1 MVKRIAAG
9 LVGVGLIGGVGS
21 VAYNPDGSATV
32 TIDDHGKQMKVDLPM
47 EAGGKSYNCPDGVDD
62 TLEPFDVRAG
72 RITLTLRQ
80 VRKQEKAIEK
90 AHPGRTATKAVAR
103 KYNRLAAKDDR
114 LVDLFNDTVDER
126 NAILERDCD

>member
-1 MVKRIAAG
+1 VK
-9 LVGVGLIGGVGS
+9 
-21 VAYNPDGSATV
+21 
-32 TIDDHGKQMKVDLPM
+32 IDDHDGIDDRLLP
-47 EAGGKSYNCPDGVDD
+47 Y
-62 TLEPFDVRAG
+62 DVRAG

-90 AHPGRTATKAVAR
+90 ARPDGNASKAVSQRYVRLTR
-103 KYNRLAAKDDR
+103 KDAR

>member
-32 TIDDHGKQMKVDLPM
+32 TIDDHGKKTKVDLPI
-47 EAGGKSYNCPDGVDD
+47 EAGGKAYSCPADVDD
-62 TLEPFDVRAG
+62 KLAPYDVRAG

-90 AHPGRTATKAVAR
+90 AHPGRTAPKAVAR
-103 KYNRLAAKDDR
+103 RYNRLAARDDR
-114 LVDLFNDTVDER
+114 LVDLFNDAVDER

>member
-32 TIDDHGKQMKVDLPM
+32 TIDDHGKKTTVNLPM
-47 EAGGKSYNCPDGVDD
+47 EVGGKSYDCPDGIDD
-62 TLEPFDVRAG
+62 KLSPYDVRAG

-90 AHPGRTATKAVAR
+90 AHPDGNASKAVSQR
-103 KYNRLAAKDDR
+103 YVRLTRKDDR

>member
-1 MVKRIAAG
+1 MVKRIVAG

-32 TIDDHGKQMKVDLPM
+32 TIDDHGKKTTVNLPM
-47 EAGGKSYNCPDGVDD
+47 EADGKSYTCPDDID
-62 TLEPFDVRAG
+62 AKLSPYDVRAG

-90 AHPGRTATKAVAR
+90 AHPGGVASKPVTQ
-103 KYNRLAAKDDR
+103 KYNRLTRKDDR
-114 LVDLFNDTVDER
+114 LVDLFNKTVDER